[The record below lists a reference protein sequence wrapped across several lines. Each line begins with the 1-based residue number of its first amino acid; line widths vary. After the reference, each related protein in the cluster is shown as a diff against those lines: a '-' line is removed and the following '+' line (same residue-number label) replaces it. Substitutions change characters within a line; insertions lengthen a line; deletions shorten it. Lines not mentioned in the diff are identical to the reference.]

1 MDCDFANFSKL
12 KILKISTLFL
22 YFRHSD
28 KREFLC
34 NECGKTFK
42 RKDKLQEHTKRIHSQ
57 ERKARNLA
65 AAQAAQQAQQA
76 PAAAPAP
83 EALGAP
89 LVINEEASGSNIDKF
104 VPRVS
109 FQNWNC

>member
-1 MDCDFANFSKL
+1 MDF
-12 KILKISTLFL
+12 
-22 YFRHSD
+22 FRHSD

-42 RKDKLQEHTKRIHSQ
+42 RKDKLQEHAKRIHSQ

-65 AAQAAQQAQQA
+65 AAQAAQIQAQQA
-76 PAAAPAP
+76 PNAP
-83 EALGAP
+83 EGSGAP
-89 LVINEEASGSNIDKF
+89 FVINEDISGNNNNDKF

-109 FQNWNC
+109 LFFCSPTLYFECKAGILKYLRLN